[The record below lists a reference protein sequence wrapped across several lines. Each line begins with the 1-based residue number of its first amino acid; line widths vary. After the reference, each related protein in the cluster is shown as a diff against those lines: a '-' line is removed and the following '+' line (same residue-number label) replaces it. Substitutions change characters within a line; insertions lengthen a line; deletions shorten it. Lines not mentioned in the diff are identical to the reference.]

1 MGSMGRRPSARASS
15 VRDLLRSGYC
25 CPIRK
30 NKYWQYMSNARWKPE
45 IVLSYRMRQHFF
57 KFWFMASRGRHV
69 GNRCRGFSYQFSDTD
84 ALVQV
89 PIRGSALEAK

>member
-57 KFWFMASRGRHV
+57 KFWEVVAIITLP
-69 GNRCRGFSYQFSDTD
+69 NYCI
-84 ALVQV
+84 AANPL
-89 PIRGSALEAK
+89 K